1 MNEIIKITEKEGKRV
16 VSARDLHEFLEVG
29 RDFST
34 WCKQMIDYGFVEGV
48 DFSPILVK
56 SLLPE
61 NGEQVQR
68 GGSNKIEY
76 ALTIETAKHWAMMQR
91 SEKGMD
97 IRNYFIECEKELSKP
112 TSTAKIDMT
121 MAFYKGAADIL
132 GMNDSSKLLMMQ
144 NIAKELDLPLS
155 GLPAYTKSVDQL
167 LSGTE
172 LLKRNES
179 EWSIRTFN
187 SIMMDKDMLEEKE
200 RLSKSGAKK
209 FKSLIGEGL
218 DFGEN
223 QVCPNNPRETQPLYY
238 TDKFDK
244 LLTIL
249 KR

>member
-16 VSARDLHEFLEVG
+16 VSARDLHEFLGLEE
-29 RDFST
+29 RFSK
-34 WCKQMIDYGFVEGV
+34 WFDRFKEYGFDIDV
-48 DFSPILVK
+48 DYTPYQMVHPSNNQEITDYAVTMDMAKEL
-56 SLLPE
+56 SML
-61 NGEQVQR
+61 QR
-68 GGSNKIEY
+68 TDRGKE
-76 ALTIETAKHWAMMQR
+76 ARK
-91 SEKGMD
+91 
-97 IRNYFIECEKELSKP
+97 YFIACEKELSKP
-112 TSTAKIDMT
+112 ASTAKIDIT
-121 MAFYKGAADIL
+121 MAFYKGAAEIL

-155 GLPAYTKSVDQL
+155 GLPAYTKSMDQL

-172 LLKRNES
+172 LLKRNGS
-179 EWSIRTFN
+179 EWSIRAFN
-187 SIMMDKDMLEEKE
+187 AVMMDKEMLEEKE
-200 RLSKSGAKK
+200 RPSKSGAKK

-238 TDKFDK
+238 TDKFDE